1 MTEPG
6 AHEEQARTLFNRVW
20 ELLEEDR
27 TPDGDVEMLHAAH
40 ASRHHWWAAGA
51 GPVRLL
57 RGEWQISRVYATL
70 GRPEPA
76 LVHARLALELGERQE
91 VGAFDTAYAHEAAA
105 RAYLL
110 AGTRGAARRHVV
122 EARRLLDRIDDD
134 EHRGLLE
141 ADLAAIEL

>member
-76 LVHARLALELGERQE
+76 LAHARLALELSERQE

-122 EARRLLDRIDDD
+122 EARRLLDRIHDD

-141 ADLAAIEL
+141 ADLATIEL